1 MNICT
6 LESNNQ
12 KRYGLK
18 AAGTRGSLGQL
29 ISSQILTDGPNDG
42 PLQRVEFLTG
52 KKWVIQ

>member
-18 AAGTRGSLGQL
+18 AAGTRVGQL